1 MNGFILK
8 LYEVFFIEPQ
18 KTQQGHK
25 SLMCSFVP
33 FVVQKYIYIVF
44 LIGFLSSTTN
54 AQTELDSMLQL
65 LNGAKQDTT
74 RVLILDELGWML
86 KMEDPDQARKHLNE
100 AIELSNKLN
109 YKRGLSKAWND
120 LGVVETIH
128 NNIEAAIEANTNAL
142 KIREELGDKKGI
154 ASVYNNLASIYDEQG
169 KYIEA
174 ISNYQKSKQLRE
186 ELKDTARI
194 ARLHYN
200 LAIAHDNLGNYVEA
214 QNFILKYRI
223 HAEQTEDEEAL
234 ANAFNVEGNIQ
245 FGLDDFKAALVSYSK
260 ADSLYA
266 KLEYDWERATALTN
280 VGSILGDIADKE
292 VDAENFN
299 EAKILF
305 DSAIDITKEVIK
317 IRTEIEDESGLGEAY
332 NNIGGVYKDYGSY
345 KLEIGKKNEANQFWN
360 IALNYFKKAEE
371 KFDSTNSKK
380 GLLEVYNGYGD
391 VYRRKKDFGEAKNY
405 TQKMLDLAIELGDQ
419 RFERNAYKDFS
430 KIYATQGDYK
440 TGYDYEKKY
449 NKLRHVI
456 INEDRARSLVYQ
468 RALFGDMQKD
478 LEVERQ
484 AARNALLD
492 AKIEREAIVRNSL
505 IGGAM
510 ALLLLAM
517 LLYNRYRIKTKANQ
531 ALEEK
536 NIIIEKERERSD
548 ELLLN
553 ILPEETANELKEK
566 GSAKARK
573 YDSVT
578 VLFSD
583 FKGFTMIAEKLTPE
597 KLVAEL
603 DACFRGFDAIM
614 DKYNVEKIKTIGDA
628 YMAVGGLPEPNQ
640 THPQNVINAALEM
653 QAFMDK
659 RRETVDTFQMRIGI
673 HTGSVV
679 AGVVGNR
686 KFAYDIWGDAVNLA
700 ARMESSGEPGKVNI
714 SEVTLALVKDKFKWI
729 SRGKIAAKNKGEVE
743 MFFVEGLS

>member
-1 MNGFILK
+1 MQT
-8 LYEVFFIEPQ
+8 VF
-18 KTQQGHK
+18 KHSA
-25 SLMCSFVP
+25 SLVLLLLFSFS
-33 FVVQKYIYIVF
+33 
-44 LIGFLSSTTN
+44 LT
-54 AQTELDSMLQL
+54 AQTELDSMQQL
-65 LNGAKQDTT
+65 LAKAKQDTT

-86 KMEDPDQARKHLNE
+86 KMEDPDQSRSYLKE
-100 AIELSNKLN
+100 AISLSEKLN

-128 NNIEAAIEANTNAL
+128 NNIEAAIEANKKAL
-142 KIREELGDKKGI
+142 EIRQELGDTKGI
-154 ASVYNNLASIYDEQG
+154 ASVYNNLGNIYDEQG
-169 KYIEA
+169 QYIEA
-174 ISNYQKSKQLRE
+174 ISNYQKSKQLRA

-200 LAIAHDNLGNYVEA
+200 IGIAHEKLGNYVEA
-214 QNFILKYRI
+214 QDFILKYRI
-223 HAEQTEDEEAL
+223 YAEQTNDEEAMAL
-234 ANAFNVEGNIQ
+234 AYNMDGNIQ
-245 FGLDDFKAALVSYSK
+245 FGLDDLPRALDYFQK
-260 ADSLYA
+260 ADSLFQ

-280 VGSILGDIADKE
+280 IGSIFGDMAQE
-292 VDAENFN
+292 HVDAE
-299 EAKILF
+299 EYEAAKILF
-305 DSAIDITKEVIK
+305 DSAIDITKAVIE
-317 IRTEIEDESGLGEAY
+317 IRTKIEDESGMGEAY
-332 NNIGGVYKDYGSY
+332 NNLGGMYKDLGSY
-345 KLEIGKKNEANQFWN
+345 YNELNKKNDASQRWN
-360 IALNYFKKAEE
+360 IALNYFRKGEE
-371 KFDSTNSKK
+371 IFRKIDLKK
-380 GLLEVYNGYGD
+380 GLLEVFNGYGD
-391 VYRRKKDFGEAKNY
+391 VYRRQKDYKQAIEY
-405 TQKMLDLAIELGDQ
+405 TQKMLDLAIEIGDQ

-430 KIYATQGDYK
+430 KIYALRGNYK
-440 TGYDYEKKY
+440 TAYDYERKY

-456 INEDRARSLVYQ
+456 IDEDRAKSLVHQ
-468 RALFGDMQKD
+468 RALFGDLQKD
-478 LEVERQ
+478 IEVERQ
-484 AARNALLD
+484 ESRNALLN

-505 IGGAM
+505 IGGAIG
-510 ALLLLAM
+510 LFLLAM

-536 NIIIEKERERSD
+536 NEIIEKERQRSD

-553 ILPEETANELKEK
+553 ILPEETANELKEN
-566 GSAKARK
+566 GNAKARK

-597 KLVAEL
+597 ELVAEL

-640 THPQNVINAALEM
+640 THPQNVISAALEM
-653 QAFMDK
+653 QAFMDE
-659 RRETVDTFQMRIGI
+659 RRKTIDTFQMRIGI

-714 SEVTLALVKDKFKWI
+714 SEDTFGLVKTQFKCT

-743 MFFVEGLS
+743 MYFVEKSV